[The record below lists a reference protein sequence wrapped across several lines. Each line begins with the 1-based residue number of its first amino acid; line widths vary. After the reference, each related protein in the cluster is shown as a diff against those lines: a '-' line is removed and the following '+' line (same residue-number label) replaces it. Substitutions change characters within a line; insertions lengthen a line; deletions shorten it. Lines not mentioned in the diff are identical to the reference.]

1 MNSRDS
7 PECGRE
13 NGDEGAPA
21 SATVAAQLARVLASA
36 GFANAPSLRR
46 LLSHIVESRLRGDA
60 CSLKEYALGV
70 EVFGRGAGFDPATDT
85 IVRVHAR
92 RLRARLDAYYAAE
105 GRADPLRIEV
115 PKGHYEP
122 VFRTPATA
130 PEATARAGDSAGPA
144 THGAQP
150 VRTAP
155 GLPALRNALV
165 GRELELAQVI
175 EQLRRPAVRLLTLTG
190 AGGSGKTRLALQ
202 AAWETAALF
211 PGGVRFVDLAPVADS
226 DTVVSV
232 LARELGVRQTGGRPL
247 HEAVVAHLRDNVASP
262 TLLLLDNVEHVLPVA
277 AFLGTLLD
285 ACAPLKLL
293 ATSRVPLHLYGE
305 HEYPLAPLALP
316 DLADLPDAQT
326 LATVP
331 AVALFVRRAAA
342 VNASVSLSGADG
354 RAIAELVCRLDGLP
368 LAIELAAP
376 HARTLSPAQMLERFR
391 AGLALLENQATD
403 APERQR
409 TLRRTIDWSHEL
421 LAPRERVL
429 LRRLSVF
436 AGGFSLEGAAAVAQ
450 GDTGGASVAAGVAA
464 LVDNS
469 LLHVCVDHDGPRF
482 CMLDS
487 IRQYARERLAESGE
501 EPLFLRALAA
511 WCLVIA
517 EEGAAAGVD
526 HEAWLQR
533 CDREHDNFRL
543 ALDTLLAAGEVD
555 WALRMTLALFPYWER
570 REHLGEA
577 RLRLQ
582 AVIAAAGSHP
592 DVGAR
597 ARAQNYL
604 GALEALLGDYEGS
617 DRCLAIALEQ
627 ARASGDLLSQAAS
640 LNALATNAMFQ
651 EHNDE
656 ADGHL
661 AGCVDLCRQLANPG
675 QLAGALS
682 NHAKCRLALG
692 DTAGAGTLLE
702 EAQALFHALGDRTGL
717 AWCDNHL
724 GDIALATGD
733 GAGAER
739 LYRQALDAFTQLAND
754 WGVARSLTDLGQLL
768 LRNGDVENARALF
781 LKALGIFTELDHKR
795 GVSRLLEG
803 CACVAAGA
811 GESERALILAGAAEA
826 VRRSTGMV
834 ARPAD
839 RVLLERSLAP
849 ARNVHPAAQCTVLR
863 ERGLCMDFQ
872 QAIRYALHPAP

>member
-7 PECGRE
+7 HEC
-13 NGDEGAPA
+13 DGAVTPQA
-21 SATVAAQLARVLASA
+21 AAVAAQLARILASA

-46 LLSHIVESRLRGDA
+46 LLSHIVESRLRDAA

-92 RLRARLDAYYAAE
+92 RLRTRLQAYYAAD
-105 GRADPLRIEV
+105 GRDDPVRIDV

-122 VFRTPATA
+122 VFTTAATA
-130 PEATARAGDSAGPA
+130 AKPRPPASSGSHAGSTEPC
-144 THGAQP
+144 
-150 VRTAP
+150 RTAP
-155 GLPALRNALV
+155 RLPALRNALV
-165 GRELELAQVI
+165 GREPELAQVI
-175 EQLRRPAVRLLTLTG
+175 AQLQRPPVRLLTLTG

-202 AAWETAALF
+202 AAWDTAALF
-211 PGGVRFVDLAPVADS
+211 PGGVRFVDLAPVADP

-247 HEAVVAHLRDNVASP
+247 REAVVAHLRDTVGAP
-262 TLLLLDNVEHVLPVA
+262 TLLLLDNLEHLLPVA
-277 AFLGTLLD
+277 AFLGELLD

-316 DLADLPDAQT
+316 DLSDLPDARD
-326 LATVP
+326 LARVP
-331 AVALFVRRAAA
+331 AVALFLRRAAS
-342 VNASVSLSGADG
+342 VNATVPLAGADG

-376 HARTLSPAQMLERFR
+376 HARALSPVQMLERFR
-391 AGLALLENQATD
+391 AGLALPESSCTD
-403 APERQR
+403 VPERQR
-409 TLRRTIDWSHEL
+409 TLRRTIDWSHQL
-421 LAPRERVL
+421 LAPREQVL

-436 AGGFSLEGAAAVAQ
+436 AGGFSLEGASAIAEVA
-450 GDTGGASVAAGVAA
+450 DGGHAGVAAGVAA
-464 LVDNS
+464 LADSS
-469 LLHVCVDHDGPRF
+469 LLHVCVGEDGPRF

-487 IRQYARERLAESGE
+487 IRQYARERLAASGE
-501 EPLFLRALAA
+501 EPLLLRALAA

-517 EEGAAAGVD
+517 EEGDAAGAD
-526 HEAWLQR
+526 HDAWLQR
-533 CDREHDNFRL
+533 CDREHDNIRL
-543 ALDTLLAAGEVD
+543 ALDTLLATGEVD

-577 RLRLQ
+577 RQRLQ
-582 AVIAAAGSHP
+582 AVIGAAGEAGDAAAR
-592 DVGAR
+592 VR
-597 ARAQNYL
+597 ARNYL
-604 GALEALLGDYEGS
+604 GALEALLGDYDAS
-617 DRCLAIALEQ
+617 DRCQSLALAQ
-627 ARASGDLLSQAAS
+627 ARAAGDLLGQAAS

-651 EHNDE
+651 QRNED
-656 ADGHL
+656 ADGYL
-661 AGCVDLCRQLANPG
+661 AACVALCRQLANPG

-682 NHAKCRLALG
+682 NRAKCRLALG
-692 DTAGAGTLLE
+692 DTDAARAMLD
-702 EAQALFHALGDRTGL
+702 EARTFFQALGDRNGL

-724 GDIALATGD
+724 GDIALAAD
-733 GAGAER
+733 DSAGAEH
-739 LYRQALDAFTQLAND
+739 LYRQAVEAFTQLGND

-768 LRNGDVENARALF
+768 LRNGKVEPARALF
-781 LKALGIFTELDHKR
+781 LQALGIFTELDHKR

-803 CACVAAGA
+803 CACVAACA
-811 GESERALILAGAAEA
+811 GENERAIVLAGAAEA

-849 ARNVHPAAQCTVLR
+849 ARGVHAGAQHDALR
-863 ERGLCMDFQ
+863 QRGLGMDYR
-872 QAIRYALHPAP
+872 QAIRYALHPHP